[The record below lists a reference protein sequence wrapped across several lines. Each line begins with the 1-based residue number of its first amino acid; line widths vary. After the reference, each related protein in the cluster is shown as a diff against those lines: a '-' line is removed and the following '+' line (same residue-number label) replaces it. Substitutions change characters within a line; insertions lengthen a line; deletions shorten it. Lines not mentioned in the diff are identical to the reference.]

1 MATNHYAPGVLVP
14 DITVLTE
21 AQWLEKRR
29 NGIGGSDAAK
39 ILGISPFVT
48 RKELYWDKINIPH
61 AHDPGEEN
69 WIAKEIGH
77 RLESLVIKIFERSNP
92 GWKVFYDRRM
102 FFHPEYPW
110 MLADVDGLVRDP
122 RTGKLYIVEVK
133 TCSVQALDKW
143 GRQGSNQVPPEYEAQ
158 GRHYMAVLGIDGV
171 IYICLAGN
179 QKSGYRQAYI
189 MRDHQ
194 KEEKLICAEA
204 DFWLNYVRKKT
215 EPPVMSGEDAKKV
228 IQALGKHY
236 HRTEDMRELPENMK
250 DDLALIANLNEQ
262 ISEEN
267 KHLACLKSRRD
278 KILATVLDYLK
289 GSNGILSF
297 PDGSTIQVFYQNRK
311 ISGIRADQLPY
322 LRLEYPDVYEKFVKT
337 TDAGFWKVKRSENE
351 VRKVG

>member
-61 AHDPGEEN
+61 AHDPREEN

-143 GRQGSNQVPPEYEAQ
+143 GRRTHVSICPKTGPITV
-158 GRHYMAVLGIDGV
+158 IDRNPATNTEQRGV
-171 IYICLAGN
+171 T
-179 QKSGYRQAYI
+179 KRS
-189 MRDHQ
+189 
-194 KEEKLICAEA
+194 
-204 DFWLNYVRKKT
+204 
-215 EPPVMSGEDAKKV
+215 S
-228 IQALGKHY
+228 
-236 HRTEDMRELPENMK
+236 
-250 DDLALIANLNEQ
+250 
-262 ISEEN
+262 
-267 KHLACLKSRRD
+267 
-278 KILATVLDYLK
+278 
-289 GSNGILSF
+289 
-297 PDGSTIQVFYQNRK
+297 
-311 ISGIRADQLPY
+311 ISGTLLCSHFSTAAISHTARITGMTCP
-322 LRLEYPDVYEKFVKT
+322 
-337 TDAGFWKVKRSENE
+337 
-351 VRKVG
+351 